1 MAILARNDSYGTG
14 LAGTAQAA
22 LEEAGVEVVYN
33 KVYDEKA
40 QTFDAE
46 VDEMVAADAD
56 AILLIAFDEASRIL
70 TTMVEK
76 GTGRADQS
84 WYACWVDDPTRPI
97 VVVVTVEEGGFGA
110 EAAAPAARLILSKWF
125 GVKEDEFRVGS
136 SHSR

>member
-1 MAILARNDSYGTG
+1 MLGGLIADDGHATVGILARNDAYGTG
-14 LAGTAQAA
+14 LAGTDPGRRWRR
-22 LEEAGVEVVYN
+22 LVSRSSTT

-76 GTGRADQS
+76 GIGPTDKAVYGTDGF
-84 WYACWVDDPTRPI
+84 VGDP
-97 VVVVTVEEGGFGA
+97 VG
-110 EAAAPAARLILSKWF
+110 EAFDA
-125 GVKEDEFRVGS
+125 GT
-136 SHSR
+136 